1 MPVSLSLRCLFVHIP
16 KTGGTSIE
24 KALDIFGDW
33 RIEDR
38 ERLFGRIAS
47 PDLLAA
53 GFLSRY
59 LQHLTLPELRPL
71 LPPALADGLLS
82 FSFVRNPWDRMV
94 SIHAHPDPDLL
105 EQAAAQ
111 GLELRGLPFPTFL
124 DRTACLRH
132 IHLLSQH
139 RFILDSAGRPLVD
152 FIGRFENLANDF
164 RKISTALGTPGDLP
178 HANASQARQ
187 HRDYRPCY
195 TLATRDLVARRYA
208 RDIELFGYAF

>member
-1 MPVSLSLRCLFVHIP
+1 MPISHSLRCLFVHIP
-16 KTGGTSIE
+16 KTGGTSVE
-24 KALDIFGDW
+24 KALGMFGDW

-38 ERLFGRIAS
+38 ERFFGRIAS

-71 LPPALADGLLS
+71 LSPALADGLFT

-94 SIHAHPDPDLL
+94 SIHAHPDPDML

-111 GLELRGLPFPTFL
+111 GLELRGVPFATFL
-124 DRTACLRH
+124 DLTANLRH
-132 IHLLSQH
+132 IHLLPQH
-139 RFILDSAGRPLVD
+139 CFILDSAGCPLVD

-164 RKISTALGTPGDLP
+164 RKISTGLGTSGDLP

-187 HRDYRPCY
+187 HQDYRCY
-195 TLATRDLVARRYA
+195 YTDATRDLIARRYA
-208 RDIELFGYAF
+208 RDIEIFRYAF